1 MRDYRSLITCLLIC
15 LSTAV
20 VLGQD
25 PGTTVARYIN
35 FDGYSKNN
43 IDFLRTNV
51 NIADGDVIDMNTIE
65 EGLQRL
71 KNTTGIGNASYTLD
85 SLSDGVGLTYTVE
98 EIKTLLPIFNFGGI
112 RNNVW
117 FQVGFVDINWR
128 GRGEVLSAYYQN
140 NDQRHS
146 GEVFYRKPR
155 IHNSPWGYSASLTKW
170 SSREP
175 LFFPGQTVLYDYDNN
190 SVAASIIRNFGLN
203 RLIEIGG
210 SYFVETYNKSDGQ
223 VSENPDIPLSL
234 RQPKFL
240 TKLEYQTNKLN
251 YHFFYLKGG
260 AWRLTYQNVFNTLD
274 NTWFNSLQ
282 FQGMYFKHIGQK
294 KRTNL
299 AFRVR
304 LGISTNNDSPFAPF
318 VADSHVNLRGVG
330 NRIDRGT
337 AQVVI
342 NAEYRRTI
350 FFKEQTSRKWAVQV
364 VGFVDMGS
372 WRDPGGEIT
381 DLFNPDQFREF
392 VGGGIRI
399 INNKIFGA
407 VLRIDYGVD
416 VFDPNQRGIVLGL
429 GQYF

>member
-1 MRDYRSLITCLLIC
+1 
-15 LSTAV
+15 
-20 VLGQD
+20 
-25 PGTTVARYIN
+25 
-35 FDGYSKNN
+35 
-43 IDFLRTNV
+43 
-51 NIADGDVIDMNTIE
+51 
-65 EGLQRL
+65 
-71 KNTTGIGNASYTLD
+71 
-85 SLSDGVGLTYTVE
+85 
-98 EIKTLLPIFNFGGI
+98 
-112 RNNVW
+112 
-117 FQVGFVDINWR
+117 
-128 GRGEVLSAYYQN
+128 
-140 NDQRHS
+140 
-146 GEVFYRKPR
+146 
-155 IHNSPWGYSASLTKW
+155 
-170 SSREP
+170 
-175 LFFPGQTVLYDYDNN
+175 
-190 SVAASIIRNFGLN
+190 
-203 RLIEIGG
+203 
-210 SYFVETYNKSDGQ
+210 
-223 VSENPDIPLSL
+223 
-234 RQPKFL
+234 
-240 TKLEYQTNKLN
+240 
-251 YHFFYLKGG
+251 
-260 AWRLTYQNVFNTLD
+260 
-274 NTWFNSLQ
+274 
-282 FQGMYFKHIGQK
+282 MYFKHIGQK